1 MHNQEVKVKIINTS
15 NLPNPEYA
23 TEGAAGMD
31 IKAHIEEPIVLKSLQ
46 RKAVPTGI
54 FVEIPQGFEI
64 QIRPRSGMALNH
76 GITCLNSPG
85 TIDSD
90 YRGEIKVI
98 LANLSNTEYTIQNG
112 DRIAQIVLASVEKLT
127 WENVTEIN
135 ESNRGTGGF
144 GHTGK

>member
-31 IKAHIEEPIVLKSLQ
+31 IKAHIEAPILLKSLQ
-46 RKAVPTGI
+46 RKVVPTGI
-54 FVEIPQGFEI
+54 FVEIPHGFEI

-98 LANLSNTEYTIQNG
+98 LANLSDTDYTINNG
-112 DRIAQIVLASVEKLT
+112 DRIAQMVLASVEKIS
-127 WENVTEIN
+127 WEIVTEIN
-135 ESNRGTGGF
+135 ESNRGSGGF

>member
-1 MHNQEVKVKIINTS
+1 VRNQEIKVKIINTS

-98 LANLSNTEYTIQNG
+98 LANLSGTEYTIQNG
-112 DRIAQIVLASVEKLT
+112 DRIAQMVLASVEKLT
-127 WENVTEIN
+127 WENVSEIN
-135 ESNRGTGGF
+135 ESNRGAGGF

>member
-1 MHNQEVKVKIINTS
+1 MRNQEIKVKIINTS

-98 LANLSNTEYTIQNG
+98 LANLSDTDYTIQNG
-112 DRIAQIVLASVEKLT
+112 DRIAQMVLASVEKLT

-135 ESNRGTGGF
+135 ESNRGAGGF

>member
-1 MHNQEVKVKIINTS
+1 VRNQEIKVKIINTS
-15 NLPNPEYA
+15 NLPNPEYV

-31 IKAHIEEPIVLKSLQ
+31 IKACIDQAIVLKPLQ

-54 FVEIPQGFEI
+54 FVEIPSGFEI

-98 LANLSNTEYTIQNG
+98 LANLSDTEYIIQNG
-112 DRIAQIVLASVEKLT
+112 DRIAQMVLASVEKLT

-135 ESNRGTGGF
+135 ESNRGSGGF

>member
-46 RKAVPTGI
+46 RKAVPTGL
-54 FVEIPQGFEI
+54 FVEIPKGFEI

-98 LANLSNTEYTIQNG
+98 LANLSDTDYTIQNG
-112 DRIAQIVLASVEKLT
+112 DRIAQMVLASVEKLT

-135 ESNRGTGGF
+135 ESNRGAGGF

>member
-1 MHNQEVKVKIINTS
+1 VHNQEVKVKIINTS

-54 FVEIPQGFEI
+54 FVEIPHGFEI

-98 LANLSNTEYTIQNG
+98 LANLSDADYTIQNG
-112 DRIAQIVLASVEKLT
+112 DRIAQMVLASVEKLT
-127 WENVTEIN
+127 WENVSEIN
-135 ESNRGTGGF
+135 ESNRGSGGF